1 MSLNIK
7 DPETDTLA
15 RELARLTGKSITEA
29 VKEAIRRD
37 ITRADT
43 VRLEMRRRATKAI
56 IDRVHAQPLGDT
68 QWTEDD
74 LYDENGLPA

>member
-37 ITRADT
+37 IARTDTTRVEA
-43 VRLEMRRRATKAI
+43 RRRATKAI
-56 IDRVHAQPLGDT
+56 IDRVHALPLGDAP
-68 QWTEDD
+68 WTEDD

>member
-15 RELARLTGKSITEA
+15 RELARLTGKSITDA

-43 VRLEMRRRATKAI
+43 KRLEARRHATKRI
-56 IDRVHAQPLGDT
+56 IDRIHSMPFDDT
-68 QWTEDD
+68 PWTEDN
-74 LYDENGLPA
+74 LYDENGLPI

>member
-15 RELARLTGKSITEA
+15 RELARITGKSITEA
-29 VKEAIRRD
+29 VKDAIRRD
-37 ITRADT
+37 LSRTDTTR
-43 VRLEMRRRATKAI
+43 REMRRRGTQAI
-56 IDRVHAQPLGDT
+56 LDRLRANPLPVSG
-68 QWTEDD
+68 WTEDD